1 MEKLDV
7 ICCLFFIALSLQGSA
22 YAQVNVDNI
31 FCLGN
36 GRLAAYETKAD
47 IIQLFGPPYSSPSLL
62 QMKLIDS
69 TIQIKSEREI
79 GTAIWNHT
87 LIKKGKVIGTI
98 TDFVD
103 PKLPCLI
110 RKFNLRQPITF
121 SLILND
127 KVRIIK
133 NTASYRRYNF
143 KDGLLVESPRGIA
156 FYNDYPMPLKQYL
169 QIGGKNNIQING
181 NVNGHYLKIDCEKGE
196 GYLYFIGGPRYPD
209 CVLNSET
216 AFLTPYDSLLLSTRL
231 YWQKFS
237 SRRIDFAKILPS
249 NLPERD
255 KLLKTI
261 DDVSILIKTQQ
272 SSEGGVLAGHN
283 YHLAYIR
290 DEYGVSR
297 CLLKLGYYQEARDIL
312 KFYWKIWQRKSVLH
326 NAQGIGVDAF
336 HLAENDEVEITGY
349 LIIQAFDYLA
359 KSKDTD
365 FVKEIFPMLEWAWK
379 SQKINQVKYMLPFNG
394 DETYVAGGVLPRST
408 LNDGSAE
415 ATLLFITGGGKFIS
429 FAEKNNIWNK
439 LTIAEN
445 KKILKETT
453 EHYRENFFENGRL
466 VTNNPARTIGLK
478 LPQFRYGVCEEL
490 GQAPGCEFFGWTQKT
505 KNNRYLCPV
514 CFASRSLP
522 KVVPH
527 KYFLQSVSLMPLYIG
542 SDLFTKDEL
551 KIMVDDIVS
560 NYHTTGKFPSRPGG
574 DITVG
579 YDYGLLLYN
588 LTKLNNPAKTEIY
601 EKMMSVL
608 DDTGSWVE
616 YYKDGKPFGTRYR
629 PWESAINLEAAV
641 LFAEKF

>member
-1 MEKLDV
+1 MKKFDF
-7 ICCLFFIALSLQGSA
+7 IYCLFLIVFFPQGSI
-22 YAQVNVDNI
+22 YSQVNVDNI

-36 GRLAAYETKAD
+36 GRLAAYEAKAD

-379 SQKINQVKYMLPFNG
+379 SQKINLVKYMLPFNG

-415 ATLLFITGGGKFIS
+415 ATLLFITGGKKLIP
-429 FAEKNNIWNK
+429 FATENK
-439 LTIAEN
+439 LWDKTRIDENQKLLRETI
-445 KKILKETT
+445 
-453 EHYRENFFENGRL
+453 EHYRQNFFEKGHL

-490 GQAPGCEFFGWTQKT
+490 GQVPGCEFFGWTQKT

-514 CFASRSLP
+514 CFASRALP

-542 SDLFTKDEL
+542 SDLLTKNEI

-560 NYHTTGKFPSRPGG
+560 NYHRTGKFPSRPGG

-588 LTKLNNPAKTEIY
+588 LTKLNNSTKTKIY

-629 PWESAINLEAAV
+629 PWESAINLEAAI